1 MTNARSAKPIMPP
14 PIPPTMA
21 PVRVAVTGVTD
32 DEALVVDEV
41 NEGARDT
48 VTMAVVSWVVRG
60 VVDVVCSKN

>member
-1 MTNARSAKPIMPP
+1 
-14 PIPPTMA
+14 MA

-48 VTMAVVSWVVRG
+48 VTMAVVGWVVRG